1 MRNLSESEGLSAEV
15 VSYRE
20 ILTAIV
26 KRFARLAGIPA
37 ALNVARKVPR
47 LTVDDDGNVLD
58 YNTHDA
64 LGTITLLIDQY
75 EVLYGEIARTLV
87 RQAAQPLATIT
98 DNKLL
103 REVGLSDDPTIPM
116 RVLLVDDH
124 VLFREALVSLLEAQP
139 DLKVVGQADS
149 MHDAIALTGKVLPDL
164 VLMNITLP
172 DGTGAEATRAI
183 LAERPETK
191 IVVLTL
197 YEEDDQLFEAIRAG
211 AIGYLSKHVRAAE
224 LFKTLQ
230 GVMRGE
236 AGISG
241 TTARRILDEFARL
254 SPPHSDEAAPLTSR
268 EVEVLRELANGA
280 SNQAIAERLV
290 ISENTVKNHVRNIL
304 VKLHF
309 HSRRE
314 AANYARRH
322 GLSSIPPSI
331 CLFLLTTYSLLDGYF
346 LSA

>member
-1 MRNLSESEGLSAEV
+1 MQSLNRPQDLYAEGASF
-15 VSYRE
+15 RE
-20 ILTAIV
+20 IITAIV
-26 KRFARLAGIPA
+26 KRFARLAGMPM
-37 ALNVARKVPR
+37 ALRVARKVPR
-47 LTVDDDGNVLD
+47 LTLDDDGNVLD
-58 YNTHDA
+58 YDTQDP

-75 EVLYGEIARTLV
+75 EVLYGEIARTLI
-87 RQAAQPLATIT
+87 RQAAQPLAAVT

-103 REVGLSDDPTIPM
+103 REVGLSDDATIPM

-149 MHDAIALTGKVLPDL
+149 MRDAIALTRNVLPDL

-172 DGTGAEATRAI
+172 DGTGAEAIRAI

-197 YEEDDQLFEAIRAG
+197 SEEDDQLFEAIRAG
-211 AIGYLSKHVRAAE
+211 AIGYLSKHVGVAV

-254 SPPHSDEAAPLTSR
+254 SPTRSDEGATLTSR

-280 SNQAIAERLV
+280 SNHVIAERLV

-331 CLFLLTTYSLLDGYF
+331 CLFLLMTYPLLDGYI
-346 LSA
+346 LGV

>member
-1 MRNLSESEGLSAEV
+1 MQTLTGSEDSSFEGASF
-15 VSYRE
+15 RE
-20 ILTAIV
+20 IITAIV
-26 KRFARLAGIPA
+26 KRFARLAGIPTA
-37 ALNVARKVPR
+37 VSMARKVPR
-47 LTVDDDGNVLD
+47 LTLDDDGNVLD
-58 YNTHDA
+58 FDA
-64 LGTITLLIDQY
+64 QDPLGTITLLIDQY

-87 RQAAQPLATIT
+87 RQAAQPLAAVT
-98 DNKLL
+98 DNKFL
-103 REVGLSDDPTIPM
+103 REAGLSNDTIILV

-149 MHDAIALTGKVLPDL
+149 IEEAIALTGKVLPDL

-172 DGTGAEATRAI
+172 DGTGAEAIRAI

-197 YEEDDQLFEAIRAG
+197 SEEDDHLFEAIRAG
-211 AIGYLSKHVRAAE
+211 AIGYLSKHARATV

-254 SPPHSDEAAPLTSR
+254 SPTRSDEGAPLTSR

-314 AANYARRH
+314 AADYARRH
-322 GLSSIPPSI
+322 GLASIPPSN
-331 CLFLLTTYSLLDGYF
+331 Y
-346 LSA
+346 